1 MHRRHDKPITVMQ
14 QIVNLYKGGIP
25 MCKTNFTVVV
35 FYDGTRSAKEVV
47 NDAIASK
54 VRRKIDNDIEIPEGK
69 EYNQDNTQEINY
81 PSLSGLCG

>member
-1 MHRRHDKPITVMQ
+1 
-14 QIVNLYKGGIP
+14 
-25 MCKTNFTVVV
+25 MCKTNFMVVV

-69 EYNQDNTQEINY
+69 GI
-81 PSLSGLCG
+81 

>member
-1 MHRRHDKPITVMQ
+1 
-14 QIVNLYKGGIP
+14 
-25 MCKTNFTVVV
+25 MCKTSFKVVV
-35 FYDGTRSAKEVV
+35 FYDGTRSAKEVL

-69 EYNQDNTQEINY
+69 EYTQGSTQKKY